1 MLASVRKHEI
11 PKLRFFVVE
20 IVLIWT
26 GLAIALAVTETLLLS
41 KLGVRYLPLALLL
54 TSSFTLLGSLS
65 YAALLSVSCN
75 YRLLAGTLMATS
87 LTLLAAFAGLQ
98 GGIEWLSLPLFAFY
112 GASFCVLGTE
122 VFGLAGEC
130 IDTYSSK
137 RLFPLLS
144 VGATC
149 GELLGGLSVAVG
161 ARFIDPSGWLL
172 VWGGANLLALLWLRL
187 HRAPLASW
195 RPAGGPV
202 RRSQQRNGAVL
213 RYIRG
218 SAMARALTL
227 LLVGMVLCQG
237 TSQYLFSQV
246 FARNFPRSQDLAT
259 FLGFLVASTN
269 LAELFVGT
277 LITPRL
283 VAVMGVA
290 RANWLHP
297 LLMLGGLLLL
307 TSRFTLVPAVV
318 LWVCRRTFQDCLA
331 TPVRNLLYNA
341 IPVRVRGYVRA
352 FLDGMVLAGAQASVA
367 ILLLLL
373 QSWLKPERICTIGV
387 GLACIYVAGALWAGK
402 NYLATLVGELQGEG
416 LRLQRDNLAQ
426 DLTHLPQ
433 QSGWPLSRLQAALND
448 PEHSLEAL
456 NQLAQHPDPLA
467 LHILGE
473 ALGSGQRAL
482 RLGAARRLGKAG
494 QAGVRAAQGYLYSD
508 QASTVEA
515 ALEALGT
522 SSTPWGKSLLQAEF
536 GARVKRAGLAW
547 LAAQKFA
554 DNSHLPRRFLAEAL
568 HQEATR
574 HQRLAFVA
582 LRWLEGEE
590 LVDTVRL
597 AVAAHGGRSANALEV
612 LSNLGDR
619 SVAQQ
624 FVTLLEPNSP
634 EDRQRLLQ
642 ESLHLPAGLDEVLKW
657 ALHSADPWVRWAALM
672 VHSSA
677 SPVALRKMEHLLA
690 LRACAPFSAL
700 ELDRLEPLRA
710 SLLEERFASP
720 TLLWSRGQTLRRGFV
735 LLQGCLSQGLH
746 HFYGGVELIGNLPAR
761 SDLSS
766 QGPLRLLSV
775 RQEVLHKSIAQQP
788 ELGIGCFGWLSGELR
803 ACERVVQGQP

>member
-1 MLASVRKHEI
+1 MQ
-11 PKLRFFVVE
+11 
-20 IVLIWT
+20 
-26 GLAIALAVTETLLLS
+26 
-41 KLGVRYLPLALLL
+41 
-54 TSSFTLLGSLS
+54 
-65 YAALLSVSCN
+65 
-75 YRLLAGTLMATS
+75 AG
-87 LTLLAAFAGLQ
+87 
-98 GGIEWLSLPLFAFY
+98 
-112 GASFCVLGTE
+112 
-122 VFGLAGEC
+122 
-130 IDTYSSK
+130 
-137 RLFPLLS
+137 
-144 VGATC
+144 
-149 GELLGGLSVAVG
+149 
-161 ARFIDPSGWLL
+161 
-172 VWGGANLLALLWLRL
+172 
-187 HRAPLASW
+187 
-195 RPAGGPV
+195 
-202 RRSQQRNGAVL
+202 
-213 RYIRG
+213 
-218 SAMARALTL
+218 
-227 LLVGMVLCQG
+227 
-237 TSQYLFSQV
+237 
-246 FARNFPRSQDLAT
+246 
-259 FLGFLVASTN
+259 
-269 LAELFVGT
+269 
-277 LITPRL
+277 
-283 VAVMGVA
+283 
-290 RANWLHP
+290 
-297 LLMLGGLLLL
+297 
-307 TSRFTLVPAVV
+307 
-318 LWVCRRTFQDCLA
+318 
-331 TPVRNLLYNA
+331 
-341 IPVRVRGYVRA
+341 
-352 FLDGMVLAGAQASVA
+352 
-367 ILLLLL
+367 
-373 QSWLKPERICTIGV
+373 
-387 GLACIYVAGALWAGK
+387 
-402 NYLATLVGELQGEG
+402 
-416 LRLQRDNLAQ
+416 
-426 DLTHLPQ
+426 
-433 QSGWPLSRLQAALND
+433 LND

-473 ALGSGQRAL
+473 ALGSGQRGL

-554 DNSHLPRRFLAEAL
+554 DCSQLPRRFLAEAL

-624 FVTLLEPNSP
+624 FVTLLEPNSSD
-634 EDRQRLLQ
+634 DRQRLLQ
-642 ESLHLPAGLDEVLKW
+642 ESLHLPAGADEVLKW

-672 VHSSA
+672 VHSSP

-720 TLLWSRGQTLRRGFV
+720 TLLWSRGEDLRRGFV
-735 LLQGCLSQGLH
+735 LLQGCLSQGPH

-761 SDLSS
+761 ADLSS
-766 QGPLRLLSV
+766 QGPLRVLSV

-803 ACERVVQGQP
+803 ACERVVQGQPLN